1 MRIADLPRP
10 RALPVVGHLLQMR
23 RQAAHLAVEA
33 WSREVGPLFRVSLGG
48 RPFVGVA
55 DPDLIRQVLN
65 QRPDT
70 FRRSSNFDIVFGDL
84 DVESVFAAEG
94 SQWRRLRRLWLRALN
109 SHQIA
114 GFAQGV
120 GDITERLRARWQ
132 AAANRDE
139 AVDIQGDL
147 TRYTVDVTT
156 LMTFGFDGN
165 TLQQRGAVIQ
175 DDMHHVF
182 PMISR
187 RLTAPFPYWH
197 YIRLPRDRQLDR
209 AMVTVTRFVDARIA
223 EARERIDAH
232 PELQDKPSNL
242 LEAFL
247 VARDEDGSLLS
258 DAEIRGNT
266 LTALLAG
273 EDTTANTLA
282 WSLHLL
288 SHNPAAQE
296 RLQAEADAVVG
307 RARCARSMAQLAT
320 LPWCDAVM
328 AESLRLKPV
337 APMFFKTALKD
348 TRIGDLDIPRG
359 THLILDMRHG
369 ADQDARYD
377 QPAQFDPARW
387 LADDAPRF
395 EAASPM
401 PFGAGPR
408 ICPGRNLAQ
417 LEVRSVLSMIGRSF
431 ELHTVAPEDSVTER
445 FGFTMAPAGLRLKL
459 TARG

>member
-1 MRIADLPRP
+1 MDGVGGLLRGLGGDNQRISDRVACTESLGVVHALDMNREAVSINERHGA
-10 RALPVVGHLLQMR
+10 RALHNLVLKASPPNRVVLCIGTL
-23 RQAAHLAVEA
+23 AACEARVGCTEVDLRAAVPSELA
-33 WSREVGPLFRVSLGG
+33 
-48 RPFVGVA
+48 
-55 DPDLIRQVLN
+55 D
-65 QRPDT
+65 
-70 FRRSSNFDIVFGDL
+70 RRSHECQRDGEAVPFRFRSKRGRQW
-84 DVESVFAAEG
+84 ESV
-94 SQWRRLRRLWLRALN
+94 SMAL
-109 SHQIA
+109 
-114 GFAQGV
+114 V
-120 GDITERLRARWQ
+120 PC
-132 AAANRDE
+132 
-139 AVDIQGDL
+139 DL
-147 TRYTVDVTT
+147 T
-156 LMTFGFDGN
+156 
-165 TLQQRGAVIQ
+165 
-175 DDMHHVF
+175 
-182 PMISR
+182 
-187 RLTAPFPYWH
+187 
-197 YIRLPRDRQLDR
+197 
-209 AMVTVTRFVDARIA
+209 
-223 EARERIDAH
+223 
-232 PELQDKPSNL
+232 
-242 LEAFL
+242 
-247 VARDEDGSLLS
+247 ARDEDGSLLS

-459 TARG
+459 TARAQAGYSTRAIGADS